1 MMNKPGKR
9 SACSVLFPLLLPF
22 PFLHKLPLTADL
34 ERAVLQECLHLLG
47 RVELELSF
55 AHIRFTTLSPNGS
68 G

>member
-34 ERAVLQECLHLLG
+34 KRAVLQECLHFFG
-47 RVELELSF
+47 RIKLELPF
-55 AHIRFTTLSPNGS
+55 AHIRLITLLPNGS